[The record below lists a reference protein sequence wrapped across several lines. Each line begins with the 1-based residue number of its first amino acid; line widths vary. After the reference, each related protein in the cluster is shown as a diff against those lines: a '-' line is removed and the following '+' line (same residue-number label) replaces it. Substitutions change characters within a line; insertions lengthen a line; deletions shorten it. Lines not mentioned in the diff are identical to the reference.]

1 MLYTYASVSVYMYRY
16 IYMCTVPAQ
25 LNAPEG
31 DEVVRHGLRRI
42 AVQRAGRAAGGGRA
56 LRKTVPFLS
65 ASLCLSRA
73 CLGKMIVSIYKWLK
87 TTAFLLTGTVGPH
100 PFAQHS
106 ALAPATHA
114 ARTKN
119 KSMYIHYCII
129 YITLSLIYI

>member
-1 MLYTYASVSVYMYRY
+1 MHMLYTYASVSVYMYRY

-65 ASLCLSRA
+65 ASPMFVPSLS
-73 CLGKMIVSIYKWLK
+73 W
-87 TTAFLLTGTVGPH
+87 
-100 PFAQHS
+100 
-106 ALAPATHA
+106 
-114 ARTKN
+114 
-119 KSMYIHYCII
+119 
-129 YITLSLIYI
+129 